1 MEKSPYIEAG
11 RITNTHGVSGEVKI
25 EVWLDSPQFLRRC
38 GRVYLDGT
46 ERRILSGK
54 IQKQFLIAKLEGV
67 EDVNAAMCLKG
78 RTVSVRREDAALRET
93 EEELLISREEID
105 IVAELD
111 PVCGPSLGLVWPFVG
126 VWKGHATIDMP
137 SRAGDVLSFL
147 AAEAESTSL
156 SRAADPTPLPL
167 RWSEAEVDHT
177 FLIPFSWFLEQ
188 EPIVVKT
195 EIAQILPDDFPYD
208 LIRGGREYNWQV
220 KARNLYFYRHPE
232 AVIWGVTAEI
242 IHDLVTACR
251 AERCRL

>member
-1 MEKSPYIEAG
+1 MTYHKPGTAAVLVPFVEKDGKWHLLFEQRALHLRKQGGDICFPGGRLNEGESP
-11 RITNTHGVSGEVKI
+11 
-25 EVWLDSPQFLRRC
+25 
-38 GRVYLDGT
+38 
-46 ERRILSGK
+46 
-54 IQKQFLIAKLEGV
+54 
-67 EDVNAAMCLKG
+67 
-78 RTVSVRREDAALRET
+78 REAALRET
-93 EEELLISREEID
+93 EEELLIPREEIE
-105 IVAELD
+105 IVAGLD

-137 SRAGDVLSFL
+137 SRAGDALSFL

-156 SRAADPTPLPL
+156 SHAADPTPLPL

-188 EPIVVKT
+188 EPLVVKT
-195 EIAQILPDDFPYD
+195 EIAQILPEDFPYD

-242 IHDLVTACR
+242 IHDLVNAYR
-251 AERCRL
+251 AERKNDHPQTLNVL

>member
-1 MEKSPYIEAG
+1 MTYHKPGTAAVLVPFVEKDGKWHLLFEQRALHLRKQAGDICFPGGRLNEGESP
-11 RITNTHGVSGEVKI
+11 
-25 EVWLDSPQFLRRC
+25 
-38 GRVYLDGT
+38 
-46 ERRILSGK
+46 
-54 IQKQFLIAKLEGV
+54 
-67 EDVNAAMCLKG
+67 
-78 RTVSVRREDAALRET
+78 REAALRET

-188 EPIVVKT
+188 
-195 EIAQILPDDFPYD
+195 DDFPYD

>member
-1 MEKSPYIEAG
+1 MTYHKTGTAAVLVPFVEKDGKWHLLFEQRALHLRKQAGDICFPGGRLNEGESP
-11 RITNTHGVSGEVKI
+11 
-25 EVWLDSPQFLRRC
+25 
-38 GRVYLDGT
+38 
-46 ERRILSGK
+46 
-54 IQKQFLIAKLEGV
+54 
-67 EDVNAAMCLKG
+67 
-78 RTVSVRREDAALRET
+78 REAALRET